1 MDTGLVFFC
10 KNCDSHYTLTKEHL
24 DRISEVCAIQSTY
37 ETVIKC
43 SCGYEMVVVGEK
55 YHNGDPIDF
64 YTTHYDDQSD
74 EHDRFR
80 IETFD
85 ALMLTE
91 CSEDNHEKVAA
102 IFNKHANRL
111 LSLKPGKPNYI
122 FRNLPINHPINDP
135 YGIRWCVSGEFQD
148 SASEDSAKHCG
159 VLEWGVS
166 FIDAILIR
174 DKMRAKT
181 AGDPKAI
188 YVEMYGVDEY
198 YVDYAGNDRFHIK
211 PVSPNFKYHASIG
224 DLVACYVVFTDTF
237 TIGIVTDI
245 ERRIVQGDLIR
256 LDAFTACRQSSG
268 DATIFGDIWYDVSY
282 VKCVL
287 DRPKARQQPDNH
299 FRNWCNDLSQL
310 TTPISRI
317 FAQLPFPIPYRLYVR
332 DIIDRFTKQYPLKAN
347 GRLNTKLLK
356 RWIRQNWSKLLLSKK
371 EMVAIEWKTMKHDSD
386 MLSQMYPHKVE
397 VFDFTKLNEADQVI
411 DVVSNTS
418 QIRSRG
424 CRLCYT
430 DDHDNS
436 LPTVTQFMI
445 NMDNVAKTIKS

>member
-37 ETVIKC
+37 ETVVKC

-64 YTTHYDDQSD
+64 YTTHYDNQSD

-224 DLVACYVVFTDTF
+224 DLVACYVIFTDTF

-245 ERRIVQGDLIR
+245 ERRVVQGDLIR
-256 LDAFTACRQSSG
+256 LDAFTARRQSSG
-268 DATIFGDIWYDVSY
+268 NATIFGDTWYDVSY

-287 DRPKARQQPDNH
+287 DRPKARQQPVNH
-299 FRNWCNDLSQL
+299 FRTNMSGII
-310 TTPISRI
+310 PPYIVSS
-317 FAQLPFPIPYRLYVR
+317 FAQLPFALPYRYYTP
-332 DIIDRFTKQYPLKAN
+332 DIIRLFEKQYPPKAN
-347 GRLNTKLLK
+347 GSLNTKLFK
-356 RWIRQNWSKLLLSKK
+356 RWVRQNWSKLLLSKK
-371 EMVAIEWKTMKHDSD
+371 EMIALEWETMKRDSD
-386 MLSQMYPHKVE
+386 MLSQMYPHKV
-397 VFDFTKLNEADQVI
+397 DVI
-411 DVVSNTS
+411 DITTVRGAGSRISNSTD
-418 QIRSRG
+418 
-424 CRLCYT
+424 YT
-430 DDHDNS
+430 I
-436 LPTVTQFMI
+436 TVKQFNELTELI
-445 NMDNVAKTIKS
+445 AQTIKH